1 MASDAAIFRGCTDR
15 LNRSVRVR
23 PALLYWSLKVLL
35 VVKLIANL
43 LKLARAVTLDRAPV
57 NLVHFFYA
65 LVVAGKVLTKVD
77 PDLVE
82 GWRVFNPF
90 GELVRDF
97 IMQAR

>member
-43 LKLARAVTLDRAPV
+43 LKLARAVTLD
-57 NLVHFFYA
+57 
-65 LVVAGKVLTKVD
+65 
-77 PDLVE
+77 
-82 GWRVFNPF
+82 
-90 GELVRDF
+90 
-97 IMQAR
+97 